1 MNKIK
6 NIYIDD
12 INYLE
17 DKNIFNGKNLFILK
31 KEKKS
36 FYYDTIIEGIIEFGK
51 PKNVYIVEYNSNSSF
66 LEINNQIDY
75 HISNN
80 KIEFLYV

>member
-36 FYYDTIIEGIIEFGK
+36 FYYDTIIEF
-51 PKNVYIVEYNSNSSF
+51 
-66 LEINNQIDY
+66 Q
-75 HISNN
+75 
-80 KIEFLYV
+80 